1 MQVAVSD
8 LDVAQTQVQ
17 AQLENYTIQP
27 TGSEQIMQIA
37 LFVVM
42 FLGAGI
48 YFLWYVKPFLS
59 QYAQVC

>member
-8 LDVAQTQVQ
+8 LDGAQTAVQ
-17 AQLENYTIQP
+17 AQLETYTIQP
-27 TGSEQIMQIA
+27 TAYEQIMQIA

-42 FLGAGI
+42 FVGAGI
-48 YFLWYVKPFLS
+48 YFMWYVKPFLS